1 MCHQCSELCDK
12 VEISHRLDSKISE
25 ISSNLN
31 DSVTLRPQDA
41 GIWTLPGFWDV
52 GNSQARASL
61 PVNRHLALQKGRA
74 VPSCAELL
82 RAPSH
87 PEWHERQAEV
97 TVMQKT

>member
-1 MCHQCSELCDK
+1 M
-12 VEISHRLDSKISE
+12 
-25 ISSNLN
+25 
-31 DSVTLRPQDA
+31 
-41 GIWTLPGFWDV
+41 